1 MPEAPLTESV
11 VIALDAMGG
20 DNGPGVVVEGAV
32 RFFDEMPRAVQKGVS
47 VILTGERDTLARLL
61 SRAGGRKLPI
71 SIQHASQVVGMDE
84 HPSQALRNKPDS
96 SLSVMAGLQKSG
108 IANSMVSPGNT
119 GAMMA
124 ASVFALGTIPGI
136 QRPAIAGSLP
146 TVNNPSI
153 LLDLGANV
161 DCKPD
166 QLFRFAFMGSVYSR
180 DVFGVKNPRVALLN
194 VGIESTKGTPT
205 VQEVYRKLSESPLNF
220 VGNLEGDGI
229 LKGEAD
235 VVVCDG
241 FVGNVLLK
249 FTESVTSLVGGALY
263 LEMKRH
269 WTSRF
274 GYLFMKPSFNH
285 LWTKLDTA
293 EYGGA
298 PLLGLNGVSIVAHG
312 SSSSHAI
319 RNALKVGVDFRRT
332 GAVEKI
338 RSSMAELIA
347 KEKASEQ

>member
-1 MPEAPLTESV
+1 MTESV

-20 DNGPGVVVEGAV
+20 DHGPGVVVEGAV
-32 RFFDEMPRAVQKGVS
+32 RFFQELPSVVKNGVS
-47 VILTGERDTLARLL
+47 IILTGERDTLARLL
-61 SRAGGRKLPI
+61 SRMGGHKLPI
-71 SIQHASQVVGMDE
+71 SIHHASQVVGMDE
-84 HPSQALRNKPDS
+84 HPALALRNKPDS
-96 SLSVMAGLQKSG
+96 SLAVMAALQKNG
-108 IANSMVSPGNT
+108 TVQAMVSPGNT

-146 TVNNPSI
+146 TVNKPSI

-161 DCKPD
+161 DCKPV
-166 QLFRFAFMGSVYSR
+166 QLYRFAFMGSIYSH
-180 DVFGVKNPRVALLN
+180 DVFGVENPRVALLN
-194 VGIESTKGTPT
+194 VGTESSKGTPAILG
-205 VQEVYRKLSESPLNF
+205 VYQMLRESPLNF

-263 LEMKRH
+263 YEMKRH
-269 WTSRF
+269 WASRL
-274 GYLFMKPSFNH
+274 GYLFMKPSFNQ
-285 LWTKLDTA
+285 LWKKLDTA

-319 RNALKVGVDFRRT
+319 RNALKVGVDFHRA

-338 RSSMAELIA
+338 RSSMSELIA
-347 KEKASEQ
+347 KEKASEN

>member
-1 MPEAPLTESV
+1 MSDSV
-11 VIALDAMGG
+11 VMALDAMGG
-20 DNGPGVVVEGAV
+20 DHGPGVVVEGAV
-32 RFFDEMPRAVQKGVS
+32 RFFDEMPKAVQKGVS
-47 VILTGERDTLARLL
+47 VILTGERDTLSRLL
-61 SRAGGRKLPI
+61 SRSGGHKLPI
-71 SIQHASQVVGMDE
+71 TIHHASQVVGMDE
-84 HPSQALRNKPDS
+84 HPSQALRSKPDS
-96 SLSVMAGLQKSG
+96 SLMVMAALQKDG
-108 IANSMVSPGNT
+108 TAHGMVSPGNT

-124 ASVFALGTIPGI
+124 ASVLALGTIPGI

-161 DCKPD
+161 DCKPE
-166 QLFRFAFMGSVYSR
+166 QLFRFAYMGSVYSR
-180 DVFGVKNPRVALLN
+180 EVFGVKNPRVALLN
-194 VGIESTKGTPT
+194 VGTEPTKGTPT
-205 VQEVYRKLSESPLNF
+205 IQAVFEKLMLSPLNF

-269 WTSRF
+269 WASRF
-274 GYLFMKPSFNH
+274 GYLFMKPSFSQ
-285 LWTKLDTA
+285 LWKKLDTA

-332 GAVEKI
+332 GAVERI
-338 RSSMAELIA
+338 RNSMSELIA
-347 KEKASEQ
+347 KEMASEQ

>member
-1 MPEAPLTESV
+1 MSENV
-11 VIALDAMGG
+11 VIALDAMGS
-20 DNGPGVVVEGAV
+20 DHGPGVVVEGAV
-32 RFFDEMPRAVQKGVS
+32 RFFDETPKPVKQGVS
-47 VILTGERDTLARLL
+47 VILTGDRDTLARFLT
-61 SRAGGRKLPI
+61 RAGGHKLPI
-71 SIQHASQVVGMDE
+71 SIHHASQVVGMDE
-84 HPSQALRNKPDS
+84 HPSSAMRNKPDS
-96 SLSVMAGLQKSG
+96 SLAVMAGLQKSG
-108 IANSMVSPGNT
+108 TAQCMVSPGNT

-124 ASVFALGTIPGI
+124 HSVFALGTIPGI

-146 TVNNPSI
+146 TMTNPSI

-161 DCKPD
+161 DCKPE
-166 QLFRFAFMGSVYSR
+166 QLLRFAYMGSIYSR

-194 VGIESTKGTPT
+194 VGAEPGKGTPA
-205 VQEVYRKLSESPLNF
+205 VQSAYERLSASPLNF

-249 FTESVTSLVGGALY
+249 FTESLTFLVGGTLY
-263 LEMKRH
+263 LEMKRN
-269 WTSRF
+269 WASRL
-274 GYLFMKPSFNH
+274 GYLFMKPSFNQ
-285 LWTKLDTA
+285 LWKKLDTA

-312 SSSSHAI
+312 SSGSHAI
-319 RNALKVGVDFRRT
+319 KNALKVALDFHRL
-332 GAVEKI
+332 GAVERI

-347 KEKASEQ
+347 KEKASGQ